1 MVCHLLRRR
10 RPRPCRDGSTFPGL
24 QDGLAGACEQFQLYV
39 VRVPKHDHLKATGL
53 SEGANCPAP
62 LMIRKLALPMQRASL
77 SDSPPIANGSYS
89 PVSRYTSTG
98 QLGDPGQGVAEGS
111 VADEEL
117 RQGSDAFADSVFGV
131 GHALPAWRGAM
142 AADLVMP
149 RLAYR

>member
-1 MVCHLLRRR
+1 
-10 RPRPCRDGSTFPGL
+10 
-24 QDGLAGACEQFQLYV
+24 
-39 VRVPKHDHLKATGL
+39 L

-131 GHALPAWRGAM
+131 GHALPAWRGAI
-142 AADLVMP
+142 AADLVCLVWRIGRTWSVGERALRCWRP
-149 RLAYR
+149 NAATVGR